1 MVTEHSNTVY
11 ACASCGQPARW
22 SPLWPD
28 IWEHYSRTSQ
38 CRALKVVTVTLPIP
52 VRGNA

>member
-11 ACASCGQPARW
+11 ACASCGQPARI
-22 SPLWPD
+22 SPLWD
-28 IWEHYSRTSQ
+28 TWEHYSRTSQ
-38 CRALKVVTVTLPIP
+38 CQALNVITVTLPIP